1 MCYNQIAYSFC
12 RERSLLV
19 NNSPIVFQGTLQ
31 QLLAKVEGGEMIP
44 KLQASHAPPCK
55 FWTAFQVIN
64 GIRHVAPV
72 IHGPK
77 GCPYSVASAYKM
89 GSCEYRGVPF
99 EPTSCTAQNE
109 TDVVYGGEGK
119 LLEAVR
125 EANQRYHPDLVVI
138 LSCCCSGIIGD
149 DVETIAEI
157 AAQEVDAEVLAIRSE
172 GFGGDFRSGYEDA
185 FKALMAL
192 MEPRREVVKGTINII
207 GARQGPTYTE
217 WVEDLNELER
227 LIHEIGIDING
238 VLCGGCT
245 LEQIRKAPSAELN
258 ASWCYDW
265 GQKLGDLME
274 EHFGIP
280 YARTGQPY
288 GPTATEEW
296 IMGVAEP
303 LGLEKRAREVIR
315 REMEAVSKEINMLQH
330 SFEGKT
336 ALIEI
341 TEYPGPIRA
350 LSLARMA
357 EEFGAHPIVV
367 NLHPYTV
374 KERMPSIKFLL
385 ERGEN
390 PEVILTKGLFSLGSF
405 NVSTET
411 QAEVEM
417 ICAQYDNAI
426 YVGSPLRQPGIPQ
439 VNMTTI
445 TGFPQYGYQG
455 IRNMARLIE
464 SGLRHAGRPRSRLF
478 RKVLYGA

>member
-1 MCYNQIAYSFC
+1 MAYVTDPDKD
-12 RERSLLV
+12 R
-19 NNSPIVFQGTLQ
+19 IVFHGTLQ
-31 QLLAKVEGGEMIP
+31 QLLQKVERGEMVP

-77 GCPYSVASAYKM
+77 GCTYSVASNYKM

-109 TDVVYGGEGK
+109 ADIVYGGEGK
-119 LLEAVR
+119 LLEAVK
-125 EANQRYHPDLVVI
+125 EADRRYHPDLIVI

-149 DVETIAEI
+149 DVETVAEI
-157 AAQEVDAEVLAIRSE
+157 ASEEVEAKVLAIRSE

-185 FKALMAL
+185 FRALMDL
-192 MEPRREVVKGTINII
+192 MEPRREVRRGTINII

-217 WVEDLNELER
+217 WTEDLNELER
-227 LIHEIGIDING
+227 LVQAIGVEISS

-245 LEQIRKAPSAELN
+245 MEQIRRAPSAALN

-274 EHFGIP
+274 ERFGIP

-288 GPTATEEW
+288 GPAATEEW
-296 IMGVAEP
+296 VLGVAVP
-303 LGLEKRAREVIR
+303 LGLEDRARALIR
-315 REMEAVSKEINMLQH
+315 EETAAVERELDTLRRC
-330 SFEGKT
+330 FEDKT

-341 TEYPGPIRA
+341 SEFPGPIRA
-350 LSLARMA
+350 LSLANMA
-357 EEFGAHPIVV
+357 AEFGARPIVI

-374 KERMPSIKFLL
+374 KERMPSIKFLI
-385 ERGEN
+385 ERGQN
-390 PEVILTKGLFSLGSF
+390 PEVILTRGLFSLGSF
-405 NVSTET
+405 NVSSET
-411 QAEVEM
+411 QDEVEA
-417 ICAQYDNAI
+417 IAASYDDAGYI
-426 YVGSPLRQPGIPQ
+426 GSPLRQPGVPQ
-439 VNMTTI
+439 LNMTTI

-455 IRNMARLIE
+455 IRNMARLVE
-464 SGLRHAGRPRSRLF
+464 MSLRHAARPRSRLF
-478 RKVLYGA
+478 KEVLYGG

>member
-1 MCYNQIAYSFC
+1 VVDPHIAFH
-12 RERSLLV
+12 
-19 NNSPIVFQGTLQ
+19 GTLA
-31 QLLAKVEGGEMIP
+31 QLLEKVEGGEMIP

-64 GIRHVAPV
+64 GIRHMAPV

-77 GCPYSVASAYKM
+77 GCTYSVASAYKM
-89 GSCEYRGVPF
+89 GSCEYRGVPL

-109 TDVVYGGEGK
+109 ADVVYGGEGK

-125 EANQRYHPDLVVI
+125 EADERYHPDLIVI

-149 DVETIAEI
+149 DVETVAEI
-157 AAQEVDAEVLAIRSE
+157 AAAEVDAKVLAIRSE

-185 FKALMAL
+185 FKGLMKL
-192 MEPRREVVKGTINII
+192 MEPRREVQRGTINII

-227 LIHEIGIDING
+227 LVRAMGVEING
-238 VLCGGCT
+238 ILCGGCT
-245 LEQIRKAPSAELN
+245 LEQIRRAPSAELN

-274 EHFGIP
+274 EQFGVP

-296 IMGVAEP
+296 LMGVAVP
-303 LGLEKRAREVIR
+303 LGLEDRAREVIR
-315 REMEAVSKEINMLQH
+315 RELAAVAAEVNTLRRA
-330 SFEGKT
+330 FEGKT

-341 TEYPGPIRA
+341 TEFPGPIRA

-357 EEFGAHPIVV
+357 EEFGAHPIVI

-385 ERGEN
+385 EQGQN
-390 PEVILTKGLFSLGSF
+390 PEIILTHGLFSLGSF

-411 QAEVEM
+411 QEEVEA
-417 ICAQYDNAI
+417 IAGQYADAI

-439 VNMTTI
+439 MNMTTI
-445 TGFPQYGYQG
+445 TGYPQYGYQG
-455 IRNMARLIE
+455 IRNMARL
-464 SGLRHAGRPRSRLF
+464 LRWSLKHAGRPRSRLF
-478 RKVLYGA
+478 RQVLYGD

>member
-1 MCYNQIAYSFC
+1 MNEDRIAFH
-12 RERSLLV
+12 
-19 NNSPIVFQGTLQ
+19 GTLQ
-31 QLLAKVEGGEMIP
+31 QLLQKVEGGEMIP

-64 GIRHVAPV
+64 GIRHMAPV

-77 GCPYSVASAYKM
+77 GCTYSVASAYKM
-89 GSCEYRGVPF
+89 GGCEYRGVPL
-99 EPTSCTAQNE
+99 EPTTCTAQNE
-109 TDVVYGGEGK
+109 VDVVYGGEGK
-119 LLEAVR
+119 LLEAVK
-125 EANQRYHPDLVVI
+125 EADQRYHPDLIVI
-138 LSCCCSGIIGD
+138 FSCCCSGIIGD
-149 DVETIAEI
+149 DVETIAQI
-157 AAQEVDAEVLAIRSE
+157 ASQEVHAQVLAIRSE

-185 FKALMAL
+185 FRALMDL
-192 MEPRREVVKGTINII
+192 MEPRQEIARGTINII

-227 LIHEIGIDING
+227 LVHAIGVQING
-238 VLCGGCT
+238 ILCGGCT
-245 LEQIRKAPSAELN
+245 LEQIRKAPSAEIN

-274 EHFGIP
+274 ERFGVP

-288 GPTATEEW
+288 GPAATEEW
-296 IMGVAEP
+296 IMGVAVP
-303 LGLEKRAREVIR
+303 LGLEERAREVIDQEMAAVREELDVLR
-315 REMEAVSKEINMLQH
+315 RC
-330 SFEGKT
+330 FEGKT

-341 TEYPGPIRA
+341 AEFPGPIRA

-385 ERGEN
+385 QQGQN
-390 PEVILTKGLFSLGSF
+390 PEVILTQGLFSLGSF

-411 QAEVEM
+411 QEEVESLA
-417 ICAQYDNAI
+417 AQYEDAI
-426 YVGSPLRQPGIPQ
+426 YLGTPLRQPGIPQ

-445 TGFPQYGYQG
+445 TGYPQYGYQG
-455 IRNMARLIE
+455 IRNMARLVG
-464 SGLRHAGRPRSRLF
+464 SSLVHAGRPRSRLF
-478 RKVLYGA
+478 RQALYGG

>member
-1 MCYNQIAYSFC
+1 MANAKNDNAD
-12 RERSLLV
+12 R
-19 NNSPIVFQGTLQ
+19 IVFRGTLQ
-31 QLLAKVEGGEMIP
+31 QLLDKVESGEMVP

-77 GCPYSVASAYKM
+77 GCTYSVANAYKM
-89 GSCEYRGVPF
+89 SSCEYRGVPM

-109 TDVVYGGEGK
+109 TDIVYGGEGK
-119 LLEAVR
+119 LLEAVK
-125 EANQRYHPDLVVI
+125 EADQRYHPDLIVI

-149 DVETIAEI
+149 DVETVAQIAE
-157 AAQEVDAEVLAIRSE
+157 QEVDAAVLAIRSE

-185 FKALMAL
+185 FRALMDL
-192 MEPRREVVKGTINII
+192 MEPRREVMEQTINII

-217 WVEDLNELER
+217 WTEDLNELER
-227 LIHEIGIDING
+227 LVLAIGVKING
-238 VLCGGCT
+238 TLCGGCT
-245 LEQIRKAPSAELN
+245 VEQIRRAPSAALN

-274 EHFGIP
+274 ERFGVP

-288 GPTATEEW
+288 GPIATAEW
-296 IMGVAEP
+296 ILGVAEP
-303 LGLEKRAREVIR
+303 LGLEDRARTVIDQEEAAVGKELDTLR
-315 REMEAVSKEINMLQH
+315 RC
-330 SFEGKT
+330 FEGKT

-341 TEYPGPIRA
+341 SEFPGPIRA
-350 LSLARMA
+350 LSLAQMA
-357 EEFGAHPIVV
+357 KGFGGHPIVI

-374 KERMPSIKFLL
+374 KERMPSIKYLL
-385 ERGEN
+385 QRGQN
-390 PEVILTKGLFSLGSF
+390 PEVLLTKGLFSLGSF
-405 NVSTET
+405 NVSSET

-417 ICAQYDNAI
+417 IAAQYDDAI

-439 VNMTTI
+439 LNMTTI

-464 SGLRHAGRPRSRLF
+464 SSLHHASRPRSTLF
-478 RKVLYGA
+478 RQVLYGE

>member
-1 MCYNQIAYSFC
+1 MAQ
-12 RERSLLV
+12 LV
-19 NNSPIVFQGTLQ
+19 DLDTSRIVFQGTLQ
-31 QLLAKVEGGEMIP
+31 QLLQKVERGEMVP

-77 GCPYSVASAYKM
+77 GCTYSVASNYKM

-109 TDVVYGGEGK
+109 ADVVYGGEGK
-119 LLEAVR
+119 LLEAIK
-125 EANQRYHPDLVVI
+125 EADGRYHPDLIVV

-149 DVETIAEI
+149 DVETVAQIASE
-157 AAQEVDAEVLAIRSE
+157 EVEAEVLAIRSE

-185 FKALMAL
+185 FRALMDL
-192 MEPRREVVKGTINII
+192 MEPRREVRSGTINII

-217 WVEDLNELER
+217 WTEDLDELRR
-227 LIHEIGIDING
+227 LVQAIGVEIGG

-245 LEQIRKAPSAELN
+245 VEQIRRAPSAELN

-274 EHFGIP
+274 ERFGIP

-288 GPTATEEW
+288 GPAATEEW
-296 IMGVAEP
+296 LLGVAEP
-303 LGLEKRAREVIR
+303 LGLEDRAQELIRQETAAVERELDTLR
-315 REMEAVSKEINMLQH
+315 GC
-330 SFEGKT
+330 FEGKT

-341 TEYPGPIRA
+341 SEFPGPIRA
-350 LSLARMA
+350 LSLASMA
-357 EEFGAHPIVV
+357 AEFGAHPIVI

-374 KERMPSIKFLL
+374 KERMPSIRFLI
-385 ERGEN
+385 ERGQN
-390 PEVILTKGLFSLGSF
+390 PEVILTQGLFSLGSF
-405 NVSTET
+405 NVSSET
-411 QAEVEM
+411 QDEVES
-417 ICAQYDNAI
+417 IAAGYDDAI
-426 YVGSPLRQPGIPQ
+426 YVGSPLRQPGVPQ
-439 VNMTTI
+439 LNMTTI

-455 IRNMARLIE
+455 IRNMARLTE
-464 SGLRHAGRPRSRLF
+464 TSMRHAARPRSRLF
-478 RKVLYGA
+478 REVLYGG

>member
-1 MCYNQIAYSFC
+1 MTHVTDLDAD
-12 RERSLLV
+12 R
-19 NNSPIVFQGTLQ
+19 IVFHGSLQ
-31 QLLAKVEGGEMIP
+31 QLLEKVESGEMVP

-77 GCPYSVASAYKM
+77 GCTYSVASNYKM

-109 TDVVYGGEGK
+109 ADVVYGGEGK
-119 LLEAVR
+119 LLEAVL
-125 EANQRYHPDLVVI
+125 EADRRYHPDLVVV

-149 DVETIAEI
+149 DVETVAQIASGEI
-157 AAQEVDAEVLAIRSE
+157 EADVLAIRSE

-185 FKALMAL
+185 FRALMDL
-192 MEPRREVVKGTINII
+192 MEPRGEVRRGTINII

-217 WVEDLNELER
+217 WTEDLDELRR
-227 LIHEIGIDING
+227 LVEAIGVEISG

-245 LEQIRKAPSAELN
+245 VEQIRRAPSAELN

-274 EHFGIP
+274 ERFGVP

-288 GPTATEEW
+288 GPRATEEW
-296 IMGVAEP
+296 ILGVAVP
-303 LGLEKRAREVIR
+303 LGLEDRARELIR
-315 REMEAVSKEINMLQH
+315 KETAAVARELDTMRRC
-330 SFEGKT
+330 FEGKT

-341 TEYPGPIRA
+341 SEFPGPIRA
-350 LSLARMA
+350 LSLANMA
-357 EEFGAHPIVV
+357 EELGAHPIVI

-374 KERMPSIKFLL
+374 KERMPSIKFLI
-385 ERGEN
+385 EQGQN
-390 PEVILTKGLFSLGSF
+390 PEVILTRGLFSLGSF
-405 NVSTET
+405 NVSSET
-411 QAEVEM
+411 QDEVEAVA
-417 ICAQYDNAI
+417 AQYADAI
-426 YVGSPLRQPGIPQ
+426 YLGSPLRQPGVPQ
-439 VNMTTI
+439 LNMTTI

-455 IRNMARLIE
+455 IRNMARLME
-464 SGLRHAGRPRSRLF
+464 TSLRHAARPRSKLF
-478 RKVLYGA
+478 REVLYGG

>member
-1 MCYNQIAYSFC
+1 MAGSTRIGEERIAF
-12 RERSLLV
+12 R
-19 NNSPIVFQGTLQ
+19 GTLQ
-31 QLLAKVEGGEMIP
+31 QLLDKVESGEMVP

-77 GCPYSVASAYKM
+77 GCTYSVASAYKM
-89 GSCEYRGVPF
+89 GSCEYRGVPL

-109 TDVVYGGEGK
+109 ADIVYGGEGK

-125 EANQRYHPDLVVI
+125 EADQRYHPDLIVI

-149 DVETIAEI
+149 DVEMVAQIAEG
-157 AAQEVDAEVLAIRSE
+157 EVDVPVLAIRSE

-185 FKALMAL
+185 FKALMDL
-192 MEPRREVVKGTINII
+192 MEPRGEVKKGTINII

-217 WVEDLNELER
+217 WTEDLNELER
-227 LIHEIGIDING
+227 LVQAIGVEING
-238 VLCGGCT
+238 ILCGGCT
-245 LEQIRKAPSAELN
+245 VKQIREAPSAELN

-274 EHFGIP
+274 ERFGVP

-288 GPTATEEW
+288 GPVATEEW
-296 IMGVAEP
+296 IMGVAKP
-303 LGLEKRAREVIR
+303 LGLEDRAREVMR
-315 REMEAVSKEINMLQH
+315 REMAAVSRELDTLRRC
-330 SFEGKT
+330 FEGKT

-341 TEYPGPIRA
+341 SEFPGPIRA
-350 LSLARMA
+350 LSLAQMA
-357 EEFGAHPIVV
+357 KEFGAHPIVV

-385 ERGEN
+385 ERGQN

-405 NVSTET
+405 NVSSET
-411 QAEVEM
+411 QEEVEW
-417 ICAQYDNAI
+417 IASHLAGDDAI

-445 TGFPQYGYQG
+445 TGYPQYGYQG
-455 IRNMARLIE
+455 IRNMARLMASSLE
-464 SGLRHAGRPRSRLF
+464 HAGRPRSRLF
-478 RKVLYGA
+478 RQVLYGE